1 MAGSIADFK
10 ASFNTDLARPSRF
23 DVQIPVPLGLSQY
36 TELPR
41 LLNMRCENA
50 QLPSRTLSTTTMKV
64 YGIDEKFPYA
74 TSYEDITLT
83 FLVSDTMIEKKF
95 FDAWLN
101 WINPGN
107 NYDLRYKKDYSV
119 PVLVNQYSLTNEKTY
134 SVTLVDAYPI
144 SVNQLDLN
152 WSADGIHKL
161 AVTFAYTRWYNNS
174 TDGLAQEY
182 FNIVGGTNYRTQN
195 LLGKDL
201 PPVEDLTS
209 TTSNGA
215 PLDQRF
221 IDNPNSLA

>member
-36 TELPR
+36 PDIPR

-50 QLPSRTLSTTTMKV
+50 QLPSRTLSTTTFKV
-64 YGIDEKFPYA
+64 YGIDEKFPYT

-83 FLVSDTMIEKKF
+83 FLVSDSMIEKKF

-119 PVLVNQYSLTNEKTY
+119 PVLVNQYSLTNQKTY

-152 WSADGIHKL
+152 WASDGVHKL
-161 AVTFAYTRWYNNS
+161 SVTFAYTRWYNNS
-174 TDGLAQEY
+174 PDGLSQEY
-182 FNIVGGTNYRTQN
+182 FNLVGGTNYRTQN

-201 PPVEDLTS
+201 PEVVDRVGTPTNNFNPD
-209 TTSNGA
+209 
-215 PLDQRF
+215 
-221 IDNPNSLA
+221 IDYR